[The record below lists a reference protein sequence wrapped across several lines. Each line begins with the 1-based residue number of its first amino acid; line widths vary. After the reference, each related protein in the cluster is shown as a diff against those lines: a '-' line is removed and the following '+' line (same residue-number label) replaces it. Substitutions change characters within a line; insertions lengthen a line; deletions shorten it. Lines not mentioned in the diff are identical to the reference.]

1 MLEVQTMAA
10 RFRLAEELKAHRPAM
25 SQSEL
30 ARRSGV
36 SLVTINA
43 IANNRTR
50 QVKLD
55 TLDALSAA
63 LGVEPGDLLEREGKR
78 RGKGK

>member
-1 MLEVQTMAA
+1 MAA
-10 RFRLAEELKAHRPAM
+10 RFRLAEVLEEMDPPM
-25 SQSEL
+25 NQSEL

-55 TLDALSAA
+55 TLDKLAGA
-63 LGVEPGDLLEREGKR
+63 LGVEIGELLERDGKR
-78 RGKGK
+78 RKR